1 MLVNYTY
8 AATRKSSGGK
18 VPVARRT
25 TLLRARAVAAQ
36 ALYKAGALL
45 IHSHVAMW
53 RANCLNALLS
63 ERKLWM
69 YAAPGAKG
77 KPLRW
82 PVKRH
87 FQALACKPG
96 AGYLWNIFWHK
107 RMLRCA
113 CISDAISVDS
123 ASCALNT
130 PQQSLNASPRT
141 SRLMAHTFCL
151 DFGVPSTN
159 KQSI

>member
-18 VPVARRT
+18 VPVARRA
-25 TLLRARAVAAQ
+25 TLLRARTVAAQ

-45 IHSHVAMW
+45 IHSHVAMR

-87 FQALACKPG
+87 FQALVCKPG

-107 RMLRCA
+107 RKPDIVALRVHLGC
-113 CISDAISVDS
+113 
-123 ASCALNT
+123 NF
-130 PQQSLNASPRT
+130 
-141 SRLMAHTFCL
+141 SRLCKLRPEHAPAVSECEPQNLQAHGPYFL
-151 DFGVPSTN
+151 PRFRRSVY
-159 KQSI
+159 Q